1 MFNPIVTLSIDRLLK
16 QVALSYNKHYS
27 QVALYFII
35 RALLKL
41 HAKEVARAWVKEKL
55 KLEIDCIT
63 YLVFSIV
70 KQLKPMLTEFYYL
83 GMIYKDKGTL
93 NGTYGIHDWI
103 FLHYL
108 NFLDNP
114 KLGDFKD
121 QLQLA
126 YSDQKIVKHI

>member
-1 MFNPIVTLSIDRLLK
+1 MFNPIVTLSTDRLLK

-41 HAKEVARAWVKEKL
+41 HVKEVTRAQVKEKL
-55 KLEIDCIT
+55 KLEIDYIT
-63 YLVFSIV
+63 YLVFPIV
-70 KQLKPMLTEFYYL
+70 KQLKPILIEFYYL
-83 GMIYKDKGTL
+83 GVIYKDKGTL
-93 NGTYGIHDWI
+93 NGTYGVHDQI

-114 KLGDFKD
+114 KLGDFKN